1 MMGKADFLYKA
12 FVSRLQYEATSCQDS
27 MLRKVA
33 DFIGDDDD
41 IMIVNG
47 YAGTGK
53 TTAMSA
59 VISVMKEYK
68 TKCVLLAPTGRAA
81 KVLSSYSG
89 QPAFT
94 IHKHIYRQKSVG
106 GDGFGQFTLAPN
118 KDKETLFIVDEVSL
132 IGIDPGQQQSTT
144 AFGTGNL
151 LEDLISFV
159 RNGTD
164 CKVILIGDSAQLP
177 PIGLD
182 ASPALSRDYMA
193 MMGGTVFAELNTVV
207 RQQKESGILYNA
219 TLIRQLIN
227 DSDYGPGVMDICDLG
242 LETQPFDDVERVSGG
257 ELIEKISDAYS
268 AYGEDD
274 TVILCRSNKRAIKYN
289 LGIRSTVQFKEER
302 LVRDD
307 KLMIVKNC
315 YQFVEDI
322 KEMDYI
328 ANGDIAKLQKI
339 SKFEE
344 RYGLHFAEARISFPD
359 YDDQEITAKVI
370 LDTLESESASL
381 TYEQSNMLYQGVNE
395 DYSHIAT
402 KKKRYEAVREDKYY
416 NALQLKYANAI
427 TCHKSQ
433 GGQWKCVFIDN
444 PIWQDEMTV
453 DDLKWLYTAF
463 TRATEKVYLVNFK
476 DELFAE

>member
-1 MMGKADFLYKA
+1 MGRADFLYSGFLSKFA
-12 FVSRLQYEATSCQDS
+12 YSPTPCQDA
-27 MLRKVA
+27 LLHKVA
-33 DFIGDDDD
+33 DFVGSDDDD
-41 IMIVNG
+41 ILVVNG

-53 TTAMSA
+53 TTAISA
-59 VISVMKEYK
+59 VISVLREFK

-89 QPAFT
+89 SPAFT
-94 IHKHIYRQKSVG
+94 VHKHIYRQKSVG
-106 GDGFGQFTLAPN
+106 GDGFGQFSLAPN
-118 KDKETLFIVDEVSL
+118 KDKETLFVVDEVSL
-132 IGIDPGQQQSTT
+132 IGIEAGQQQSTSS
-144 AFGTGNL
+144 FGSGNL

-159 RNGTD
+159 RSGTE
-164 CKVILIGDSAQLP
+164 CKLILIGDSAQLP
-177 PIGLD
+177 PVGLD
-182 ASPALSRDYMA
+182 ASPALLKDYMV
-193 MMGGTVFAELNTVV
+193 MMGGVSFAELSTVV
-207 RQQKESGILYNA
+207 RQQSESGILYNA
-219 TLIRQLIN
+219 TLIRQLI
-227 DSDYGPGVMDICDLG
+227 SEMDYGPGIMDICDLG
-242 LETQPFDDVERVSGG
+242 LELDGFDDIERISGG
-257 ELIEKISDAYS
+257 ELIEKIGDAYS
-268 AYGEDD
+268 TYGEDD
-274 TVILCRSNKRAIKYN
+274 TIILCRSNKRAIKYN

-315 YQFVEDI
+315 YQFVENV
-322 KEMDYI
+322 EGMDYI

-339 SKFEE
+339 SNFEE
-344 RYGLHFAEARISFPD
+344 RYGLHFAQARISFPD

-395 DYSHIAT
+395 DYAHITT

-433 GGQWKCVFIDN
+433 GGQWRCVFIDN
-444 PIWQDEMTV
+444 AFWQEELTV
-453 DDLKWLYTAF
+453 DDLKWLYTAL

-476 DELFAE
+476 DELFV